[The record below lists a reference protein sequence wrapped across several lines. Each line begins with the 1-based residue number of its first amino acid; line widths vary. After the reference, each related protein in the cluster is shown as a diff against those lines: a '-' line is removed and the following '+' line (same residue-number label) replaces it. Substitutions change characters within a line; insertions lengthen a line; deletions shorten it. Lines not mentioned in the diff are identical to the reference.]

1 VLGFHIRPFRP
12 MPRKAA
18 ALRQGSLGDTP
29 PGVDEPHT
37 DHPVVLGIPNRHFG
51 HSNQLIF

>member
-18 ALRQGSLGDTP
+18 ALRQGPLGDTP

-37 DHPVVLGIPNRHFG
+37 DHPVVLGILNRHLE
-51 HSNQLIF
+51 HSIQ